1 MFFGNLLLL
10 LYKQT
15 KIKLENFSLLRKY
28 NNEVFSLLLN
38 ILVVFIK
45 KDDVKM
51 SAFFYEELKNSV
63 FETTNTMYEKT
74 MMIFLKELI
83 NIMKSKNYNER
94 NIEKIISLFSCLF

>member
-1 MFFGNLLLL
+1 
-10 LYKQT
+10 
-15 KIKLENFSLLRKY
+15 
-28 NNEVFSLLLN
+28 
-38 ILVVFIK
+38 
-45 KDDVKM
+45 M

>member
-1 MFFGNLLLL
+1 
-10 LYKQT
+10 
-15 KIKLENFSLLRKY
+15 
-28 NNEVFSLLLN
+28 
-38 ILVVFIK
+38 
-45 KDDVKM
+45 M

-94 NIEKIISLFSCLF
+94 NIEKIISLFSSAYFNTYF

>member
-1 MFFGNLLLL
+1 
-10 LYKQT
+10 
-15 KIKLENFSLLRKY
+15 
-28 NNEVFSLLLN
+28 
-38 ILVVFIK
+38 
-45 KDDVKM
+45 M

-94 NIEKIISLFSCLF
+94 NIEKIISLFSVY